1 MVALAE
7 SIGARLDGRYETYP
21 PPASEPADGRVAQHC
36 ILVIYMLPIFQ
47 MADVR
52 EYVDDRG
59 RSPFGRWFD
68 ALDAGAA
75 ARVRTALARMEAG
88 NLSNVRG
95 VGGGVLEC
103 RINVGPGYRVYF
115 GRDGDTL
122 IVLLGGGTKARQQR
136 DIEDAREL
144 WREYRRRKQQEV

>member
-1 MVALAE
+1 MTHALAP
-7 SIGARLDGRYETYP
+7 APTPPRRQPLNRLIECPRGLHVGNMCVTISWMVD
-21 PPASEPADGRVAQHC
+21 
-36 ILVIYMLPIFQ
+36 I
-47 MADVR
+47 R

-68 ALDAGAA
+68 ALDSGTA

-95 VGGGVLEC
+95 VGSGVLEF
-103 RINVGPGYRVYF
+103 RINVGPGYRIYF